1 MVGVACALGG
11 LGASAALG
19 QVSVPTPTIT
29 VPTVSVPSVTVPVP
43 APPPPVPTV
52 PVPTPPAPTVP
63 SPPPAPVP
71 TVPVPTVRT
80 PTVTTPGATT
90 SVQVT
95 PTPPVAGGAPIVGG
109 GSSGSTPTAGGS
121 PGSQSSGTQFGS
133 SAGSPPAAVAAAAGA
148 AGAPRGRVTRSW
160 IAVRGADKRKQAT
173 LVFRLRG
180 RASVEI
186 TVVQVSPV
194 CRVAAKFRVGGHAGK
209 NRVTIGRGAHGT
221 QLTPGTYRVVGR
233 TRAGRTVLRQTI
245 VVVQARAPSAA
256 ELASARRSNVC
267 AASGVGGS
275 STNGSFA
282 SASLSGPGGPSQSTI
297 TRHQRQSDEGAGS
310 SHGGL
315 PIASGIADAVK
326 QASTNPVV
334 IGLLVIALLIFGVA
348 ALPRTVVADPRM
360 MAAVAAHR
368 AELAVAGAGVLAV
381 AVIAM
386 LVG

>member
-11 LGASAALG
+11 LAASAALG

-43 APPPPVPTV
+43 APTVTVPTVPSPPPPPPVPTV
-52 PVPTPPAPTVP
+52 PVPTV
-63 SPPPAPVP
+63 S
-71 TVPVPTVRT
+71 T
-80 PTVTTPGATT
+80 PTVSTPVTTT

-121 PGSQSSGTQFGS
+121 PGSQSSGTQSGS
-133 SAGSPPAAVAAAAGA
+133 SAAAPPAAVAAAARA

-180 RASVEI
+180 RASVVI

-194 CRVAAKFRVGGHAGK
+194 CRVAAKFRVAGHAGK

-221 QLTPGTYRVVGR
+221 QLTPGTYRIVGR

-310 SHGGL
+310 SHRGR
-315 PIASGIADAVK
+315 PIVSGIADVVK

-334 IGLLVIALLIFGVA
+334 IGLLVLALLIFGVA
-348 ALPRTVVADPRM
+348 ALPRAVVADPRM

-368 AELAVAGAGVLAV
+368 AELAVAGAGVLAF
-381 AVIAM
+381 AVVAM